1 MDRIKS
7 TVSADEAGPVA
18 QLYSRGGRFET
29 MEQAYNGEKLGH
41 TWKRPL
47 CVYNEQVGTTI
58 DSYSGKRHV
67 GTPTHHA
74 PRFWD
79 GSLLREHYSEG
90 EWPLLAFSFKSNLM
104 NSYAI
109 GLERLRMIKPYNPV
123 LLHHN
128 DAKKFGVQHGDTI
141 SIESPGGKV
150 LALALVGDNVHEGA
164 LGIEH
169 GYGHRE
175 LGAASHVID
184 GEERAGNPN
193 LSAGVNINDWAFLT
207 PPVKTAQPLGL
218 RTSSGAAIRQDS
230 Q

>member
-1 MDRIKS
+1 M
-7 TVSADEAGPVA
+7 
-18 QLYSRGGRFET
+18 
-29 MEQAYNGEKLGH
+29 
-41 TWKRPL
+41 
-47 CVYNEQVGTTI
+47 
-58 DSYSGKRHV
+58 
-67 GTPTHHA
+67 
-74 PRFWD
+74 
-79 GSLLREHYSEG
+79 REHYPEE

-184 GEERAGNPN
+184 GEERAGNPH
-193 LSAGVNINDWAFLT
+193 LSAGVNINDLGFSDPT
-207 PPVKTAQPLGL
+207 RKDGTATWLENV
-218 RTSSGAAIRQDS
+218 SGAAIRQGLPVRVRVVADIV
-230 Q
+230 